1 MKQCK
6 HPNTAGTGRTTPVPA
21 LDRTRIQSMP
31 KLELFITVPAEL
43 DSFFRAGTHSIKAE
57 ITPDEV
63 EVYRHMF
70 EELVPVVMPAA
81 YENADAWQIGR
92 AEILK
97 AAAVEMA
104 ALTSPPLAKAE

>member
-1 MKQCK
+1 
-6 HPNTAGTGRTTPVPA
+6 
-21 LDRTRIQSMP
+21 MP

-43 DSFFRAGTHSIKAE
+43 DNFFRAGTHNIKAE

-63 EVYRHMF
+63 DAYRHLF

-81 YENADAWQIGR
+81 DENADAWQIGR

-104 ALTSPPLAKAE
+104 SLSPPLAMAE